1 MSRLRVLDL
10 GANRIREM
18 EELETLTSLESLWL
32 GKNKLTAIQGVSGL
46 AHLRQLDI
54 QSNRLTHLSNLHD
67 LTSLAELYLAHNVI
81 ESIDGLP
88 VDSPLSTVDLGNNKI
103 SSLEGIQAVR
113 TLEELW
119 MSSCSID
126 TFEALSPLTSLPGLT
141 CLYLEHNP
149 LSKDFEYRMRITQML
164 TSLQQLDATDVV
176 RRS

>member
-1 MSRLRVLDL
+1 MHVHTHTR
-10 GANRIREM
+10 
-18 EELETLTSLESLWL
+18 
-32 GKNKLTAIQGVSGL
+32 
-46 AHLRQLDI
+46 AH
-54 QSNRLTHLSNLHD
+54 THTYTH
-67 LTSLAELYLAHNVI
+67 TTHTHMYTRT
-81 ESIDGLP
+81 